1 MNDALAEAKDKYGTD
16 IDDILDAGN
25 SYDDA
30 VALANSA
37 MERQREKEK
46 AKMQKLEE
54 ENPSIAEARQ
64 QPRPSIDNQTDAAK
78 KTLDDNKTAQKTSE
92 MKYSQTVAQTTQ
104 NLTTVNQN
112 TTMNRVIQ
120 MTNSDAGNVSGSNI
134 R

>member
-1 MNDALAEAKDKYGTD
+1 
-16 IDDILDAGN
+16 
-25 SYDDA
+25 
-30 VALANSA
+30 
-37 MERQREKEK
+37 
-46 AKMQKLEE
+46 
-54 ENPSIAEARQ
+54 
-64 QPRPSIDNQTDAAK
+64 
-78 KTLDDNKTAQKTSE
+78 